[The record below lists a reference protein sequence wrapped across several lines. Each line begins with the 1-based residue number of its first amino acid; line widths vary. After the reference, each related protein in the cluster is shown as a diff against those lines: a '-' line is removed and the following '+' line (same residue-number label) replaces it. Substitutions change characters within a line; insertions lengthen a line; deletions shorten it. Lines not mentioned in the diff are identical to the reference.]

1 MPVPKRRTGKSR
13 RDRRRS
19 HHQLANPGLT
29 TCTNCGATSQSH
41 RVCPSCGYYNGR
53 FVVKVKAS

>member
-13 RDRRRS
+13 RDRRRANYK
-19 HHQLANPGLT
+19 LAKPTTT
-29 TCTNCGATSQSH
+29 TCSNCGAVMEPH

-53 FVVKVKAS
+53 FIVQVKSS

>member
-13 RDRRRS
+13 RDRRRANLS
-19 HHQLANPGLT
+19 LSGPALAK
-29 TCTNCGATSQSH
+29 CANCKATIAPH

-53 FVVKVKAS
+53 FVLQVKSA